1 MAALQFVAFDIETT
15 GLDATETVTT
25 VGFALELG
33 CRVFLQTEGRSAD
46 GVEAAVRERTD
57 RHVVLSCHDDES
69 ALVTAMG
76 AFVGER
82 FRDEEVLLVGYNAET
97 WQSGFDLPFLRSRY
111 AACDVAWPFI
121 DVPYADL
128 FPVVTNRFNTR
139 RDGES
144 QSDLGGVYGML
155 CEGALNDRDP
165 FADSVEAVR
174 AFEAGRFAD
183 LVTHNVVDVART
195 AQVGAV
201 AKRYCSKSD
210 FQLKSLT
217 PTTHAEGRQ

>member
-1 MAALQFVAFDIETT
+1 VAALRFVAFDIETT

-25 VGFALELG
+25 IGFDMELG
-33 CRVFLQTEGRSAD
+33 TRVFLQTGGRPAD

-57 RHVVLSCHDDES
+57 RHVVVSCHDDEP
-69 ALVTAMG
+69 ALVAAMG
-76 AFVGER
+76 EFAGER
-82 FRDEEVLLVGYNAET
+82 FRDEEILLVGYNAET

-128 FPVVTNRFNTR
+128 FPVVTNRFNTTQN
-139 RDGES
+139 GES
-144 QSDLGGVYGML
+144 QSDLGGVYATL
-155 CEGALNDRDP
+155 CGGALNDRDP
-165 FADSVEAVR
+165 FADSAQAVT
-174 AFEAGRFAD
+174 AFEAGHFAD
-183 LVTHNVVDVART
+183 LVTHNVVDVERT

-217 PTTHAEGRQ
+217 PTAHAEGRQ